1 MPFITIRLFM
11 ILFVSSI
18 ILVAA
23 LADKPSVTALLVDY
37 YESFHSVSLYTYD
50 SDSDGYDDSLTLS
63 VDVNT
68 DGGYVD
74 VTVYGDLEDS
84 YGFLVDSDSATW
96 SIYGSDYEY
105 GYLYLTAS
113 SGDPGYYS
121 YYLDLYDD
129 LAYWE
134 DSWSDSVYLYPLG
147 YGGASDYYESFYS
160 VSPSTYDSDSDGY
173 DDSVTL
179 TVDVDT
185 DGGYVDVTIYGDL
198 EDSYGFL
205 VDSDSATWSIYGS
218 DSEYGY
224 LYLTASSGDPGYYS
238 YYLDLYDDLAYWED
252 SWSNSIYL
260 YPLGYGGTSDYNEY
274 FNSVSPSTSDSD
286 SDGYDDSVTL
296 TIDVDTTGSSAYVT
310 IYGDLEDSYG
320 FLVDSDSATWSIYGS
335 GSEYG
340 YLYLIASSGDPGY
353 YSYQLE
359 LYDNLAYWEDSW
371 SGSVYLYPLGYGGVS
386 DYNEYFNSVSPSTY
400 DSDSDGY
407 DDSVTLTIDVDTTGS
422 SAYVT
427 VYANIYDTLAQLVH
441 SESTSWSIYGSDSE
455 YGYLDLTATTGY
467 PGLYG
472 YQLALYDASSNS
484 EDDWIG
490 TVDLY
495 PLGYGGTTITT
506 PTPSPD
512 GGGLGGGAVAGI
524 VVGALIVT
532 VPGFFWA
539 NKSTK
544 RRRATNAQIR
554 ELKTQMELW
563 REEGYDV
570 SELEDLFK

>member
-1 MPFITIRLFM
+1 MRSLSELFFHQRDPEERAQVAVWVVYRNRRMRSITGLNEVLFITIRLFM
-11 ILFVSSI
+11 ILFLSSI
-18 ILVAA
+18 ILVVA
-23 LADKPSVTALLVDY
+23 LADKPSVTALLLVDY
-37 YESFHSVSLYTYD
+37 YESFHDVSLNIYD
-50 SDSDGYDDSLTLS
+50 SDSDGYDDSIQLS
-63 VDVNT
+63 VNVDT

-74 VTVYGDLEDS
+74 VTVYGEMDDS

-105 GYLYLTAS
+105 GYIYLTAS

-121 YYLDLYDD
+121 YYLELYDD
-129 LAYWE
+129 QAYWE
-134 DSWSDSVYLYPLG
+134 DSWYDSVYLYPLG
-147 YGGASDYYESFYS
+147 YGGAADYNESFY
-160 VSPSTYDSDSDGY
+160 
-173 DDSVTL
+173 
-179 TVDVDT
+179 
-185 DGGYVDVTIYGDL
+185 
-198 EDSYGFL
+198 
-205 VDSDSATWSIYGS
+205 
-218 DSEYGY
+218 
-224 LYLTASSGDPGYYS
+224 
-238 YYLDLYDDLAYWED
+238 
-252 SWSNSIYL
+252 
-260 YPLGYGGTSDYNEY
+260 
-274 FNSVSPSTSDSD
+274 
-286 SDGYDDSVTL
+286 
-296 TIDVDTTGSSAYVT
+296 
-310 IYGDLEDSYG
+310 
-320 FLVDSDSATWSIYGS
+320 
-335 GSEYG
+335 
-340 YLYLIASSGDPGY
+340 
-353 YSYQLE
+353 
-359 LYDNLAYWEDSW
+359 
-371 SGSVYLYPLGYGGVS
+371 
-386 DYNEYFNSVSPSTY
+386 SVSPSTY

-427 VYANIYDTLAQLVH
+427 VYANIYDTLAQLVY

-512 GGGLGGGAVAGI
+512 GGGLSGGAVAGI
-524 VVGALIVT
+524 VVGALVVT
-532 VPGFFWA
+532 VPGFFLA

>member
-1 MPFITIRLFM
+1 LFLHQRDPEEKAKVTVSAVYRNGRMRSITGLNKVLFITIRLFM
-11 ILFVSSI
+11 IFFLSSI
-18 ILVAA
+18 ILVVA

-37 YESFHSVSLYTYD
+37 YEYFHDVSLYIYD

-63 VDVNT
+63 VNVDT

-74 VTVYGDLEDS
+74 VTIYGDLEDS

-96 SIYGSDYEY
+96 SIYSSDYEY

-147 YGGASDYYESFYS
+147 YGGVSDYNESFYS

-198 EDSYGFL
+198 DDSYGYL

-252 SWSNSIYL
+252 SWSDSVYL
-260 YPLGYGGTSDYNEY
+260 YPLGYGGAADYNEY
-274 FNSVSPSTSDSD
+274 FNSVSPSTHDSD
-286 SDGYDDSVTL
+286 MDGYDDSVTL
-296 TIDVDTTGSSAYVT
+296 TIDVDNNGSYAYVT
-310 IYGDLEDSYG
+310 VYGDLADRYG
-320 FLVDSDSATWSIYGS
+320 YEVHLDFTTWSIYGT

-340 YLYLIASSGDPGY
+340 YLYLTATLGDPGY

-359 LYDNLAYWEDSW
+359 LYDDLAYWEDSW
-371 SGSVYLYPLGYGGVS
+371 SGSVYLYPLGYGG
-386 DYNEYFNSVSPSTY
+386 
-400 DSDSDGY
+400 
-407 DDSVTLTIDVDTTGS
+407 
-422 SAYVT
+422 
-427 VYANIYDTLAQLVH
+427 
-441 SESTSWSIYGSDSE
+441 
-455 YGYLDLTATTGY
+455 
-467 PGLYG
+467 
-472 YQLALYDASSNS
+472 
-484 EDDWIG
+484 
-490 TVDLY
+490 
-495 PLGYGGTTITT
+495 TTITT
-506 PTPSPD
+506 PTPSPVPTPTPTPVPTPPPD
-512 GGGLGGGAVAGI
+512 GGGLSGGAVAGI

-544 RRRATNAQIR
+544 RRRSTNAQIR
-554 ELKTQMELW
+554 DLKTQMELW